1 LDSEAVG
8 LYGRGYGGG
17 GISFG
22 PAYTPPIVKQLLI
35 TLVAVFAAQL
45 LVRDQLS
52 FDVIF
57 AVVPGLT
64 WGSLWLWQP
73 FTYMWLHLG
82 PSGRGLLHLAVNAFM
97 LWMFGSPLAM
107 AWGAKRFL
115 RYYLACGVG
124 AGFVIATWPYLAV
137 LIGLSSPAALNI
149 PTIGASGAIYGL
161 LLGYSLSWP
170 DRTLVFFP
178 LPVAIRAIWLIPIT
192 FLLSVYADQGGV
204 VSHVGHLGGVLV
216 GWILLRQGGTAAGL
230 PTWTQLKWRWQ
241 RLRMRRKLRA
251 VRWDEDASRQ
261 RRNDDRTL
269 H

>member
-1 LDSEAVG
+1 MYGRNRGYMSQSGIPGMTPMVQRIVIANSVVWLAQLVGGRVG
-8 LYGRGYGGG
+8 LDL
-17 GISFG
+17 
-22 PAYTPPIVKQLLI
+22 T
-35 TLVAVFAAQL
+35 
-45 LVRDQLS
+45 
-52 FDVIF
+52 
-57 AVVPGLT
+57 GLGEVSVNGFVDGLRI
-64 WGSLWLWQP
+64 WEP
-73 FTYMWLHLG
+73 FTYMWLHSNLG
-82 PSGRGLLHLAVNAFM
+82 HIAMNCFA

-137 LIGLSSPAALNI
+137 QIGVSSPAALNI
-149 PTIGASGAIYGL
+149 PTIGASGAIYGV

-192 FLLSVYADQGGV
+192 FFLSLYADQAGV